1 MDLFFFFFFQ
11 AEDGIRDLTVTGVQ
25 TCALPISKVGGEG
38 DFGEIL
44 RHEVNNPLTGILG
57 NAELL
62 LAELRR
68 RKDNSMP
75 PTAQQ
80 RLQTIADLAV
90 RLRETIRRLSDDL
103 QKRDLHARML

>member
-1 MDLFFFFFFQ
+1 MKSGDTLCIRCFFFFSSRRRHTRS
-11 AEDGIRDLTVTGVQ
+11 DRDWSSDVCSSDL
-25 TCALPISKVGGEG
+25 
-38 DFGEIL
+38 
-44 RHEVNNPLTGILG
+44 
-57 NAELL
+57 ELL

-90 RLRETIRRLSDDL
+90 RLRETVRRLSDDL
-103 QKRDLHARML
+103 QNRSEERRVGKECRSRWSPYH